1 MKLFNHRKLYD
12 KDSLSLDEIGDNPID
27 FFKKWFKEAE
37 KSDQIIES
45 NAMTVSTVDESNKP
59 SSRVVL
65 LKEIKDDSL
74 IFFTNYKS
82 KKGMAIDKNPNI
94 CASFYWA
101 PLERQVIFKGI
112 AKKTSDKYS
121 DIYFKSRPFSSQ
133 VGAIVSN
140 QSQIIS
146 SYDDL
151 LIKYD
156 KFLKENKGSNLKRPN
171 HWGGIELVVQEIE
184 FWQGRENRLHNRV
197 ISNLRDGKWE
207 HNILSP

>member
-1 MKLFNHRKLYD
+1 MQ
-12 KDSLSLDEIGDNPID
+12 
-27 FFKKWFKEAE
+27 A
-37 KSDQIIES
+37 
-45 NAMTVSTVDESNKP
+45 NAMTVSTVDVNNNP

-156 KFLKENKGSNLKRPN
+156 KFLTENKGSNLKRPN

>member
-1 MKLFNHRKLYD
+1 MKLFNHRKLYE

-37 KSDQIIES
+37 KSDQIVES

-65 LKEIKDDSL
+65 LKEIKDNSL

-82 KKGMAIDKNPNI
+82 KKGKAIDENPNI

-156 KFLKENKGSNLKRPN
+156 EFLKENKDSNLIRPN
-171 HWGGIELVVQEIE
+171 HWGGIELVIQEIE

>member
-12 KDSLSLDEIGDNPID
+12 KDSLSLDEIGDNPIN

-45 NAMTVSTVDESNKP
+45 NAMTVSTIDESNKP

-65 LKEIKDDSL
+65 LKEIKEDSL

-94 CASFYWA
+94 SASFYWA

-146 SYDDL
+146 SYDEL

-156 KFLKENKGSNLKRPN
+156 KFLNENKGSNLNRPN

-197 ISNLRDGKWE
+197 ISNLRDDKWE

>member
-1 MKLFNHRKLYD
+1 MKLFNHRKFYD

-45 NAMTVSTVDESNKP
+45 NAMTVSTIDESNKP

-112 AKKTSDKYS
+112 AKKTSDTYS

-156 KFLKENKGSNLKRPN
+156 KFLTENKGSNLKRPN

-197 ISNLRDGKWE
+197 ISILRDGKWE

>member
-1 MKLFNHRKLYD
+1 MKLFNYRKFYD
-12 KDSLSLDEIGDNPID
+12 KDSLSIDEIGDNPID

-37 KSDQIIES
+37 SSEQIIES
-45 NAMTVSTVDESNKP
+45 NAMTISTVDENNNP

-65 LKEIKDDSL
+65 LKEIKDNSL

-82 KKGMAIDKNPNI
+82 KKGKEIDKNSNI

-112 AKKTSDKYS
+112 AKKTSKRYS
-121 DIYFKSRPFSSQ
+121 DIYFKSRPFTSQ
-133 VGAIVSN
+133 VGAIVSA
-140 QSQIIS
+140 QSEIIS
-146 SYDDL
+146 NYEDL
-151 LIKYD
+151 ITKYEN
-156 KFLKENKGSNLKRPN
+156 FLKKNKNSNLKRPI
-171 HWGGIELVVQEIE
+171 HWGGIELVIQEIE

-197 ISNLRDGKWE
+197 ISSLSAGSWE

>member
-1 MKLFNHRKLYD
+1 MKLFNHRKFYD

-45 NAMTVSTVDESNKP
+45 NAMTVSTIDESNKP

-156 KFLKENKGSNLKRPN
+156 KFLTENKGSNLKRPN

-184 FWQGRENRLHNRV
+184 FCQGRENRLHNRV

>member
-1 MKLFNHRKLYD
+1 M
-12 KDSLSLDEIGDNPID
+12 
-27 FFKKWFKEAE
+27 
-37 KSDQIIES
+37 
-45 NAMTVSTVDESNKP
+45 VSS
-59 SSRVVL
+59 
-65 LKEIKDDSL
+65 
-74 IFFTNYKS
+74 
-82 KKGMAIDKNPNI
+82 PN
-94 CASFYWA
+94 S
-101 PLERQVIFKGI
+101 
-112 AKKTSDKYS
+112 KKTSDKYS

-146 SYDDL
+146 SYEDL

-156 KFLKENKGSNLKRPN
+156 KFLKENKNSNLNRPN

-197 ISNLRDGKWE
+197 ISNLREGKWE

>member
-1 MKLFNHRKLYD
+1 MKLFNHRKFYD
-12 KDSLSLDEIGDNPID
+12 KDSLSLHEIGDNPID

-45 NAMTVSTVDESNKP
+45 NAMTVSTIDESNKP

-101 PLERQVIFKGI
+101 PLERQVIFKGT

-156 KFLKENKGSNLKRPN
+156 KFLTENKGSNLKRPN

>member
-1 MKLFNHRKLYD
+1 MKLFNHRKFYD

-45 NAMTVSTVDESNKP
+45 NAMTVSTVDLSNKP

-65 LKEIKDDSL
+65 LKEIKDNSL

-82 KKGMAIDKNPNI
+82 RKGKAIDENPNI

-112 AKKTSDKYS
+112 GKKTSDKYS

-133 VGAIVSN
+133 AGAIVSN

-146 SYDDL
+146 SYEDL

-156 KFLKENKGSNLKRPN
+156 KFLNENKNSNLNRPN

-197 ISNLRDGKWE
+197 ISNLREGKWE

>member
-1 MKLFNHRKLYD
+1 MKLFNHRKFYD

-45 NAMTVSTVDESNKP
+45 NAMTVSTIDESNKP

-156 KFLKENKGSNLKRPN
+156 KFLTENKGSNLKRPN
-171 HWGGIELVVQEIE
+171 HWGGIELFVQEIE